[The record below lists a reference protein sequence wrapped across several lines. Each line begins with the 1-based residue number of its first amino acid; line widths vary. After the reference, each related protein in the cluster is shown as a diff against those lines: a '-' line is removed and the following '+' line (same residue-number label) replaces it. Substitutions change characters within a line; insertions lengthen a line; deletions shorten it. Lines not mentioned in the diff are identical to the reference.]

1 MFEVI
6 EMCGI
11 APAVDP
17 CEYFFVVESQSVW
30 KCCQQRGW
38 HEEKL

>member
-11 APAVDP
+11 APPVDP
-17 CEYFFVVESQSVW
+17 CEYFFVVESQSAW
-30 KCCQQRGW
+30 ECC
-38 HEEKL
+38 